1 MGKLSNNSLIYL
13 SLFLPIGLGLLLFAS
28 NPIQILV
35 SWLLCGVG
43 GYAFGVLLAK
53 NN

>member
-1 MGKLSNNSLIYL
+1 MGNLSKNSLIL
-13 SLFLPIGLGLLLFAS
+13 LLLCFPIGVAMTMFAS
-28 NPIQILV
+28 NTFQLLIC
-35 SWLLCGVG
+35 WFLCGIG

>member
-1 MGKLSNNSLIYL
+1 MGNLSKISLVYL
-13 SLFLPIGLGLLLFAS
+13 SLFLPIGLVMTMFAS

-35 SWLLCGVG
+35 SWLLCGIG
-43 GYAFGVLLAK
+43 GYAFGALLAK